1 LRQPLERF
9 ALTKSEISA
18 LRHLSERAL
27 TISELAATLG
37 KSTSLASHITR
48 SLQGK
53 GFVQTQKKGTSTL
66 ASIAQNNHAQALID
80 LIKNEPG
87 VPWEKVLT
95 YSAMNL
101 LFERFEHLDFNG
113 LSRSTRWRATRNL
126 AAHGMLSD
134 SSRFASS
141 GRLAHFLDAYGDY
154 VTRAF
159 ALEVLPSDAA
169 IIWSRG
175 YRFLFRVGRARK
187 LPSRFLKTAVS
198 ALPSYGVQLVS
209 EEEYY
214 FYAKGI
220 DSLSLEDVIIH
231 TLLVDPTSQTFA
243 TYAIIAILKN
253 SHKVDFESLMQKA
266 REYGIESYVGSI
278 KRYIDSKGGDRSWP
292 LPPWEELKEQALD
305 YGVEL

>member
-1 LRQPLERF
+1 MRQQLERF

-27 TISELAATLG
+27 SISELAAALG

-48 SLQGK
+48 SLQSK
-53 GFVQTQKKGTSTL
+53 GFVRTQRKGMSTL
-66 ASIAQNNHAQALID
+66 ASISQNNHAQALVD
-80 LIKNEPG
+80 LIKNEPD
-87 VPWEKVLT
+87 VPWEAVLT

-101 LFERFEHLDFNG
+101 LFERFERLDFNER
-113 LSRSTRWRATRNL
+113 SRSTRWRATRNL

-134 SSRFASS
+134 SSRIASNA
-141 GRLAHFLDAYGDY
+141 RLVHFLDAYGDY

-175 YRFLFRVGRARK
+175 YRLLFRVGRGRK
-187 LPSRFLKTAVS
+187 LPSRFLKTAIS

-209 EEEYY
+209 EYEYH
-214 FYAKGI
+214 FYAKGT

-253 SHKVDFESLMQKA
+253 SRKLDFESLMQKA
-266 REYGIESYVGSI
+266 GEYGIEPFVGSI
-278 KRYIDSKGGDRSWP
+278 QRYIDSKGGLRPRP
-292 LPPWEELKEQALD
+292 LPRWDELKEAALE
-305 YGVEL
+305 YGVDL